1 MTAGHEQARVC
12 LVPGGVAG
20 GCELCNTEALGPTTS
35 IVVRQP
41 TGNSA
46 QVSACVWCAHAIR
59 RLAILTA
66 GQATFE
72 LTGEVEAPPPTRPP
86 VSSARRPNGSPT
98 LIVQFPDHVRDA
110 TGHYV
115 VRVAG
120 RQCGDDAWEG
130 WLEFVAVG
138 APTILRTL
146 VESRHGSREDLAYWA
161 KRLNAAYIEGAF
173 LRAQQISG

>member
-1 MTAGHEQARVC
+1 MTSGHEQTRVS

-20 GCELCNTEALGPTTS
+20 RCELCNSEAFGPTTT
-35 IVVRQP
+35 IVVRQA
-41 TGNSA
+41 TGSSA
-46 QVSACVWCAHAIR
+46 EVSTCDWCAHALR

-66 GQATFE
+66 GQASFD
-72 LTGEVEAPPPTRPP
+72 LTGDVEAPPLPRPAVASP
-86 VSSARRPNGSPT
+86 RRPTGSPT
-98 LIVQFPDHVRDA
+98 LIVQFPDHIRDA

-120 RQCGDDAWEG
+120 RQCEDDAWEG

-138 APTILRTL
+138 APTVLRTL

-161 KRLNAAYIEGAF
+161 KLLDAAYIEGAF
-173 LRAQQISG
+173 LRAQHVSG